1 MMLNIEPIIEQRQT
15 EYHMTFNMLFTYSER
30 GMVQLITV
38 TVTRVPYSHSAQFN
52 LTSKLIIRARAS
64 RTT

>member
-38 TVTRVPYSHSAQFN
+38 TVTRVPYSHSENCRSSSIQLN
-52 LTSKLIIRARAS
+52 STLRLN
-64 RTT
+64 